1 MHGSWTACRSSP
13 RGANGGTEKVAE
25 NRIALREPWTVLV
38 RCCGIGG
45 AHEAKYGTLAGGALA
60 IDTWAPSM
68 WDPVSVRV
76 GYPVCVAA
84 AGAWGP
90 GSSAM
95 GTWRVPSGWSSD
107 SARRCDP
114 IERRARAGREGYV
127 GSGSN
132 TWPGEATKWKSLL
145 ILTAQLSTEIG

>member
-95 GTWRVPSGWSSD
+95 GTWRVPSDRSPN
-107 SARRCDP
+107 SARRGK
-114 IERRARAGREGYV
+114 RRARAGREGYD
-127 GSGSN
+127 GI
-132 TWPGEATKWKSLL
+132 W
-145 ILTAQLSTEIG
+145 